1 MQLIF
6 EQIRTGGDRNFG
18 YLLADRD
25 AREAVLIDPSYTP
38 EALVARA
45 IEQHLKVIY
54 IINTH
59 GHKDHINGND
69 KAVELTGASIAGH
82 PALPTPP
89 DVPLRGGQELTVG
102 ALRLRFMHVPGHA
115 ADHLTVYEPSY
126 DVLITGDLLFV
137 GKIGGTRS
145 EVDARTEWDS
155 LQRVLHAV
163 PDTATV
169 WPGHDYGVRPSS
181 TIGLERKTNPFLL
194 CPDANALVRLKAE
207 WPEFKKQHGLK

>member
-18 YLLADRD
+18 YLLGDRD
-25 AREAVLIDPSYTP
+25 AKEAVLIDPSYTP

-45 IEQHLKVIY
+45 TEQHLKVTY

-59 GHKDHINGND
+59 GHKDHINGNEQ
-69 KAVELTGASIAGH
+69 AVALTGAPIAGH
-82 PALPTPP
+82 PGLPTPP
-89 DVPLRGGQELTVG
+89 NVPLRDGQELTVG
-102 ALRLRFMHVPGHA
+102 ALRLRFMYVPGHA
-115 ADHLTVYEPSY
+115 ADHLTIYEPSH
-126 DVLITGDLLFV
+126 DLLITGDLLFV
-137 GKIGGTRS
+137 GKIGGTKT

-155 LQRVLHAV
+155 LQRMLQAV

-181 TIGLERKTNPFLL
+181 TIGLEKKTNPFLL
-194 CPDANALVRLKAE
+194 CRDADALVGLKAE
-207 WPEFKKQHGLK
+207 WLEFKK